1 MCRQAA
7 HRTCMDTQLSKG
19 SLICE
24 PYLLIPHALGERIA
38 MRGFERT
45 DRRATCWAATT
56 NLMPTT
62 SWHLSRFVV
71 YVGPLP
77 EPA

>member
-24 PYLLIPHALGERIA
+24 PYLLIPHVLGQRTALIQLGRPLER
-38 MRGFERT
+38 E
-45 DRRATCWAATT
+45 
-56 NLMPTT
+56 T
-62 SWHLSRFVV
+62 SPAFAGV
-71 YVGPLP
+71 YVLP
-77 EPA
+77 VG